1 MTLVGTADNVPQYIY
16 DEMPDRVKE
25 KVKQQKRKGVSL
37 TQRDKKQKWKERPQG
52 FVTYE

>member
-1 MTLVGTADNVPQYIY
+1 MADNVQYAY

-25 KVKQQKRKGVSL
+25 GKQKRKGVSL
-37 TQRDKKQKWKERPQG
+37 TQRDKKQKWKERPKG